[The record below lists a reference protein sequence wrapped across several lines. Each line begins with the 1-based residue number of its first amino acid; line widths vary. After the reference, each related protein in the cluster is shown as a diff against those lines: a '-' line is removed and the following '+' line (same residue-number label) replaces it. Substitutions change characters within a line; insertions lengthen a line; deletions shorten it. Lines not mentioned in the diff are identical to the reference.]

1 MKISLLLLS
10 ALSVAGSFAARAQS
24 AGNAVYSSRGSQ
36 QDYGAVRR
44 APLNADVLHQSEVVL
59 EANVLSNVKATSYV
73 AIFSVTQHGR
83 TATETDSL
91 MNLRLNVARAA
102 LGELGIRPEAL
113 HLDVVSLVPTY
124 AMQLEQ
130 KKFSRTANEVPT
142 GFELKKNLHVV
153 FTDHEVLAQLV
164 TRLGRAEIYDLAKVD
179 YNLAE
184 LQTAYDEL
192 RRAAAEV
199 IKQKEQSYGRMGLHI
214 EVQNMTDGFQA
225 VYPLE
230 RYASYTAY
238 RSGSTPDEVRLARQ
252 RKAAAANVYVSAQN
266 ATVHVRPAAARGR
279 EDDSE
284 FIVRT
289 ADKAQ
294 TIYYNRTPYNSF
306 DTVLHADFAEPR
318 VQLIYTLN
326 VRYSVINQK
335 QYEEYEA
342 EKARQK
348 KGHKKDKD

>member
-1 MKISLLLLS
+1 MKAFLLLFS
-10 ALSVAGSFAARAQS
+10 ALAFGAGFAARAQS
-24 AGNAVYSSRGSQ
+24 AGNAVYSNRGSQ
-36 QDYGAVRR
+36 QDYNAVRR
-44 APLNADVLHQSEVVL
+44 AALNTDVLGQQAVVL

-73 AIFSVTQHGR
+73 AIFSITQNGR
-83 TATETDSL
+83 TATEADSL
-91 MNLRLNVARAA
+91 LNLRLGVAQTAMR
-102 LGELGIRPEAL
+102 ELGIQPEAV
-113 HLDVVSLVPTY
+113 HVDIVSLVPTY
-124 AMQLEQ
+124 AMRLEQ

-142 GFELKKNLHVV
+142 GFELKKNLHII
-153 FTDHEVLAQLV
+153 FANHEVLAQLV

-179 YNLAE
+179 YNLAD
-184 LQTAYDEL
+184 LQKAYEEL
-192 RRAAAEV
+192 RQAAAEV
-199 IKQKEQSYGRMGLHI
+199 VKQKEQSYGRLGLHI

-238 RSGSTPDEVRLARQ
+238 RSGSTPEEVRLARQ
-252 RKAAAANVYVSAQN
+252 RKATAATVYVNANQ
-266 ATVHVRPAAARGR
+266 ATVNMRPAVRSQ

-318 VQLIYTLN
+318 VQLIYTMN
-326 VRYSVINQK
+326 VRYSVLNQK
-335 QYEEYEA
+335 QYDEQEA
-342 EKARQK
+342 EKAKQA
-348 KGHKKDKD
+348 KGRKKDKD

>member
-1 MKISLLLLS
+1 MKVSVLSLLALLGG
-10 ALSVAGSFAARAQS
+10 LGVAQAQS

-36 QDYGAVRR
+36 RDYSAVQR
-44 APLNADVLHQSEVVL
+44 AQIDQNLLHQQDVVL
-59 EANVLSNVKATSYV
+59 EANVLSNVPATSYV
-73 AIFSVTQHGR
+73 AIFSVTQNGR
-83 TATETDSL
+83 TATEADSL
-91 MNLRLNVARAA
+91 LNLRLGVAQAA
-102 LGELGIRPEAL
+102 VRELGIKPEAL
-113 HLDVVSLVPTY
+113 HLDMVSLVPTY
-124 AMQLEQ
+124 SMHLEQ

-153 FTDHEVLAQLV
+153 FTDHEVLAKLV

-179 YNLAE
+179 YNLAD
-184 LQTAYDEL
+184 LQTAYEEL
-192 RRAAAEV
+192 RRAAAD
-199 IKQKEQSYGRMGLHI
+199 IIRQKEQSYGRMGLHI

-230 RYASYTAY
+230 RYTSYTAF
-238 RSGSTPDEVRLARQ
+238 RSGSTPEEVRLARQ
-252 RKAAAANVYVSAQN
+252 RKAAANVYVSANN
-266 ATVHVRPAAARGR
+266 ATVNVRPASRTR

-284 FIVRT
+284 FIIRT

-326 VRYSVINQK
+326 VRYSVLNQK

-342 EKARQK
+342 EKAKQK
-348 KGHKKDKD
+348 KHKKD

>member
-1 MKISLLLLS
+1 MKARLLLLS
-10 ALSVAGSFAARAQS
+10 ALTLGGSLAVRAQS

-36 QDYGAVRR
+36 QDYSAVRR
-44 APLNADVLHQSEVVL
+44 AQLNANVLHEQDVVL
-59 EANVLSNVKATSYV
+59 EANVLSNLKATSYV
-73 AIFSVTQHGR
+73 AIFSVTQNGR
-83 TATETDSL
+83 TAAEADSL
-91 MNLRLNVARAA
+91 LNLRLQVAQTAMN
-102 LGELGIRPEAL
+102 ELGIRPEAL
-113 HLDVVSLVPTY
+113 HVDIVSLVPTY
-124 AMQLEQ
+124 AMVLEQ

-142 GFELKKNLHVV
+142 GFELKKNLHVI
-153 FTDHEVLAQLV
+153 FTDHAVLDKLV

-179 YNLAE
+179 YNLAD
-184 LQTAYDEL
+184 LQGAYEEL

-199 IKQKEQSYGRMGLHI
+199 IKQKEGNYARMGLHV

-230 RYASYTAY
+230 RYTSYTAF
-238 RSGSTPDEVRLARQ
+238 RSGSTPEEVRLARQ
-252 RKAAAANVYVSAQN
+252 RKAAAANVYVSANN
-266 ATVHVRPAAARGR
+266 ATVNVRPAARTR

-326 VRYSVINQK
+326 VRYSVLNQK

-342 EKARQK
+342 EKAKQK